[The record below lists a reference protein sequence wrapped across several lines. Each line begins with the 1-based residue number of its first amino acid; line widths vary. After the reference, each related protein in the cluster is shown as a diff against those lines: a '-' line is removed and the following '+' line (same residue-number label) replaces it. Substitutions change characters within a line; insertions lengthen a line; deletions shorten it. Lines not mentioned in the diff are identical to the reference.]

1 MVLFLLFQIF
11 FNQLLD
17 FFKMPLGIFSKDS
30 GPKPQPLTGE
40 EKKKKEKVAGGGTSN
55 NSSEIKDAKGSTVK
69 LWKKTYT
76 VERKLAEGLY
86 IF

>member
-1 MVLFLLFQIF
+1 
-11 FNQLLD
+11 
-17 FFKMPLGIFSKDS
+17 MPLGIFSKDS